1 MALYFHMVG
10 PGRNSFINLLES
22 AYSSPILF

>member
-1 MALYFHMVG
+1 MTLYFHMVG
-10 PGRNSFINLLES
+10 PGCNSLINLLES